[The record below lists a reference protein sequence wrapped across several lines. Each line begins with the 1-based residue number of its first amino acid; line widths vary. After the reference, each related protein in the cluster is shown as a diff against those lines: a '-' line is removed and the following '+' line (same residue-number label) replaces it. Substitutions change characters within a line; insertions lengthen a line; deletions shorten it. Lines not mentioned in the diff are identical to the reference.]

1 MTRQQLIDYIQGKH
15 ETALHAVG
23 VPITDTPETLFYV
36 LNDALAGATATQQ
49 RAIADR
55 ETAQLI
61 VDKRAA
67 LPAPQEVT
75 DVSQQ

>member
-1 MTRQQLIDYIQGKH
+1 MTRQQLFEYIQGKH
-15 ETALHAVG
+15 AAALQTVG
-23 VPITDTPETLFYV
+23 VPMTDTPETLFYV
-36 LNDALAGATATQQ
+36 LNDALTGATATQQ
-49 RAIADR
+49 RAIADH